1 MKAHLLILS
10 CLLVACTVQPTQK
23 TADSWAERPIA
34 SKKIFDVAWFDGD
47 WRLCEVGI
55 DCRNATRK
63 TAIRSIPKT
72 AAIPAAE
79 KIRSD
84 QIQVHFALNSA
95 DPQDLSALKQ
105 FLEVE
110 PDHKKL
116 LVTGYTDS
124 LGDETYNQL
133 LARKRANKISAWI
146 RKRGIRNPI
155 EVASRGACCYLAA
168 NDTEK
173 GRALNRRVVVEI
185 IHEEK

>member
-1 MKAHLLILS
+1 M
-10 CLLVACTVQPTQK
+10 
-23 TADSWAERPIA
+23 IA
-34 SKKIFDVAWFDGD
+34 VI
-47 WRLCEVGI
+47 
-55 DCRNATRK
+55 
-63 TAIRSIPKT
+63 SI
-72 AAIPAAE
+72 AE

-105 FLEVE
+105 FLEAV
-110 PDHKKL
+110 PDHKNCWL
-116 LVTGYTDS
+116 PATDS

-133 LARKRANKISAWI
+133 LARKRANKVSAWT

-155 EVASRGACCYLAA
+155 EVASRGARCYLAA